1 MSDLIE
7 LDDKTSADE
16 VENDEVERMP
26 SRNHSLI
33 VGRITGL
40 LFNDKRF
47 TVMPELSLD
56 TSPIELKQ
64 FNLHAKDELIPDIS
78 IYQKAID
85 LSEPLDEL
93 KMTDMPALAIEVL
106 SPRQGMND
114 IIAKFQA
121 YFAMGIKSCWLVMPA
136 IKSITVYSQSNQ
148 HKTFDINDGE
158 VVDEMM
164 DIHLSTQQIFGKS
177 YHS

>member
-7 LDDKTSADE
+7 LDEKISADE
-16 VENDEVERMP
+16 VEKMP

-64 FNLHAKDELIPDIS
+64 FNLHTKDELIPNIS
-78 IYQKAID
+78 IYQKTID

-121 YFAMGIKSCWLVMPA
+121 YFALGIKSCWLVMPA
-136 IKSITVYSQSNQ
+136 IKSITVYSQPNQ
-148 HKTFDINDGE
+148 HKTFDINDDE
-158 VVDEMM
+158 VIDEMM
-164 DIHLSTQQIFGKS
+164 DIHLFIRQIFGKS
-177 YHS
+177 HDNQPNH